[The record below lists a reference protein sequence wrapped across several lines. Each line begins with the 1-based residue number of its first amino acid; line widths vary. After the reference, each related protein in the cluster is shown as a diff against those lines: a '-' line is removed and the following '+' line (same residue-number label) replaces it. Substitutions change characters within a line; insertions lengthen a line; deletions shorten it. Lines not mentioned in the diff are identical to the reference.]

1 MVRFQRGS
9 LRKED
14 RKAGPTWVLRHYVT
28 RQSDGRR
35 VEHKIPIG
43 LVRNL
48 KAESAAWAEVERQH
62 LSQQINEPSSRGRV
76 TFSDIAHHYVESEL
90 PERAPSTAY
99 LHRHIVHDFLIP
111 RWGKNVAVGIK
122 PLDVENWLKSLREEL
137 GYANP
142 SCAKIRAVM
151 ACVYKHAQR
160 HGLIPRTQDANPM
173 KWVRCKTT
181 SDYEP
186 IILTP
191 EQAFRLVEN
200 FPQLERTLTLLAAA
214 TGLRI
219 SECLGLQWQDLDFVH
234 QQIHV
239 RRTWLGGEIGK
250 PKTKASSQPVVMGA
264 LLADIVRHWQNET
277 PYSKPQDWVFPS
289 FRLHGRNPRTGSIM
303 AQDHLR
309 PAAVKTGILAAE
321 DRRRFGFHNL
331 RHSLASYLV
340 TQTKTDVKTV
350 QSMLRHADIGTTLD
364 IYTHAINK
372 DKLVA
377 QNQVMEAMMKPG
389 LVN

>member
-1 MVRFQRGS
+1 
-9 LRKED
+9 
-14 RKAGPTWVLRHYVT
+14 
-28 RQSDGRR
+28 
-35 VEHKIPIG
+35 
-43 LVRNL
+43 
-48 KAESAAWAEVERQH
+48 
-62 LSQQINEPSSRGRV
+62 
-76 TFSDIAHHYVESEL
+76 
-90 PERAPSTAY
+90 
-99 LHRHIVHDFLIP
+99 
-111 RWGKNVAVGIK
+111 
-122 PLDVENWLKSLREEL
+122 
-137 GYANP
+137 
-142 SCAKIRAVM
+142 
-151 ACVYKHAQR
+151 
-160 HGLIPRTQDANPM
+160 M

-372 DKLVA
+372 NKLVA
-377 QNQVMEAMMKPG
+377 QNQVMEAMMMKPG
-389 LVN
+389 LAN